1 MHTYTPAD
9 STFDGPITN
18 LLSVLRILMEIFSGA
33 HAKGVQSLNDF
44 KFGIF
49 IGHFPNDGVAS
60 MAMKGLMCIGH
71 LLAHVLMQGTS
82 VHSLI

>member
-1 MHTYTPAD
+1 MAAD

-18 LLSVLRILMEIFSGA
+18 LLSVLRLLIGIFLGA

-44 KFGIF
+44 RFGIF
-49 IGHFPNDGVAS
+49 IGHFPNGGAAS
-60 MAMKGLMCIGH
+60 MAVKGLKCIGH